1 MDWRAAHCLLTL
13 RGQVDALWPG
23 RDRASDGLIGD
34 AAHQGE
40 VSDHNPDAYG
50 IVRALDLTHDPAGG
64 CDIDRL
70 SDALA
75 AGRDPRISYVI
86 ANRLIMSGPDGPSPW
101 VWRAYGGSD
110 PHTNHIHISV
120 VADTI
125 ADSTAPW
132 ALPGLEDD
140 MTKDEARLL
149 ANVERILT
157 CWADGRQPFGI
168 DYGNGQ
174 ALKTLP
180 NPIAT
185 LAAKVD
191 TLPKTATTAPVALTE
206 QDRQAIITQISAQVT
221 AQVEVT
227 IRRVLGSLDQASG
240 Q

>member
-1 MDWRAAHCLLTL
+1 MSWRAALCLLTL
-13 RGQVDALWPG
+13 RGQVDALWPD
-23 RDRASDGLIGD
+23 RDRASDGIIGD

-40 VSDHNPDAYG
+40 VSDHNPDTNG
-50 IVRALDLTHDPAGG
+50 IVRALDLTHDPAHG
-64 CDIDRL
+64 CDIDRF

-120 VADTI
+120 VADAL
-125 ADSTAPW
+125 ADSQAPW

-140 MTKDEARLL
+140 MTPEEHRLL

-157 CWADGRQPFGI
+157 CWAEGRQPFGV
-168 DYGNGQ
+168 DYGGGQ
-174 ALKTLP
+174 ALRTLP
-180 NPIAT
+180 DPIGV
-185 LAAKVD
+185 LAAKVAE
-191 TLPKTATTAPVALTE
+191 LPKTATPAPVALTE

-227 IRRVLGSLDQASG
+227 IRRVLGSLDQAAG